1 MQYNFHL
8 GVIRF
13 SELLFCILYHRRPDQ
28 NDQSEDMPEEF
39 RVRYTSPNFHSLN
52 EGNEE
57 TESTPML
64 TRMRESSV
72 AQNEQKTNQY
82 GHSTSV

>member
-1 MQYNFHL
+1 
-8 GVIRF
+8 
-13 SELLFCILYHRRPDQ
+13 
-28 NDQSEDMPEEF
+28 MPEEF

-64 TRMRESSV
+64 TRRRESSV
-72 AQNEQKTNQY
+72 AQNEQNMNQY

>member
-1 MQYNFHL
+1 
-8 GVIRF
+8 
-13 SELLFCILYHRRPDQ
+13 
-28 NDQSEDMPEEF
+28 MPEEF

-52 EGNEE
+52 EGTEE

-64 TRMRESSV
+64 TRRRESSV